1 MCRSA
6 SQKISFVVGLH
17 REASQTF
24 AAPFQ
29 SRLRFC
35 HSGRPDLFIAR
46 AGHVWL
52 TSAHHVWSISAELA
66 SFMGSLVYVASF
78 FGTIT
83 RLVLRSREVSSADS
97 HGAIQG
103 SSARA
108 LIGDRLLSVPFCARI
123 FRFRSFHLFNNVDER
138 RHFDVV
144 NEVRIRPPT
153 SRLRVDFPDNASIPL
168 ALRVIGMSGG
178 DFSIRTNLEKLGLAE
193 RLRH

>member
-52 TSAHHVWSISAELA
+52 TSAHHVWSISAHHVWSISAELA

-83 RLVLRSREVSSADS
+83 RLVLRSREV
-97 HGAIQG
+97 
-103 SSARA
+103 
-108 LIGDRLLSVPFCARI
+108 
-123 FRFRSFHLFNNVDER
+123 
-138 RHFDVV
+138 
-144 NEVRIRPPT
+144 
-153 SRLRVDFPDNASIPL
+153 
-168 ALRVIGMSGG
+168 
-178 DFSIRTNLEKLGLAE
+178 
-193 RLRH
+193 